1 MYTVKRVQ
9 LVNGTYEF
17 IQTNEQLANLVGDV
31 LGDDI
36 RRIILDLADQADYTE
51 QKVDTD
57 LESYEASLESNASTF
72 GDIKDILN
80 DSISQIEKSKRLDK
94 DKLAKQLGR
103 IIHMI
108 DTNT

>member
-1 MYTVKRVQ
+1 MDTMKRVQ

-17 IQTNEQLANLVGDV
+17 IQRNEQLANLVGDV
-31 LGDDI
+31 LGNDM
-36 RRIILDLADQADYTE
+36 RQIILDLADQADYTE

-57 LESYEASLESNASTF
+57 LDSYEASLENNASTF

-80 DSISQIEKSKRLDK
+80 DSINQIERSRRLDK

-108 DTNT
+108 ELNT